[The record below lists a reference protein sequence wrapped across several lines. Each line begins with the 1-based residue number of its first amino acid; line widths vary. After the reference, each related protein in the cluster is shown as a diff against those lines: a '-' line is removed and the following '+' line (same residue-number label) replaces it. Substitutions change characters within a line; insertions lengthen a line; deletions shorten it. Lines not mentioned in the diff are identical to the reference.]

1 MVGEGKA
8 EGYWDDRT
16 FLHGR
21 FGFFGSMSAAGRAAQ
36 RYDSGIGDPL
46 KTQGAQEQLS
56 EDVVSVLGIDNRT
69 ITEQEIAYR
78 ATCRS
83 FFHFRVG

>member
-8 EGYWDDRT
+8 EGYWDVIELFSTDA
-16 FLHGR
+16 
-21 FGFFGSMSAAGRAAQ
+21 SMSAAGRAAQ
-36 RYDSGIGDPL
+36 RYDSGLGDSL

-83 FFHFRVG
+83 FFHVRVG